1 MKKIALLVLGL
12 ISLGTGN
19 LRSQTMEKLDLRQQS
34 IVVIA
39 ANTATGNL
47 DVLKTALN
55 EGLESG
61 LTVNEIK

>member
-1 MKKIALLVLGL
+1 MKRIVLLILGL
-12 ISLGTGN
+12 VSLGTGN

-39 ANTATGNL
+39 ANMAIGNL

-55 EGLESG
+55 EGLESI
-61 LTVNEIK
+61 LQ